1 MKELQIKISQEP
13 AVIRCNF
20 EDVKAQLSAKMA
32 EYQGAVPGASAP
44 RKSRRNKGYPAAGQI
59 CADSGTVRAS
69 GKHNQERARKM
80 R

>member
-32 EYQGAVPGASAP
+32 EYQGAVFTEES
-44 RKSRRNKGYPAAGQI
+44 KSVA
-59 CADSGTVRAS
+59 
-69 GKHNQERARKM
+69 
-80 R
+80 